1 MTETNVSPASNWERS
16 LRAVKG
22 FVNANNRMPR
32 KTASSESAERRLSE
46 WSAKQRAAKRRNT
59 LSADRV
65 AILESIPGWLW
76 GMNGGATSS
85 AAPNP
90 SSSVRLVQR
99 ADEVVDFFPNE
110 SA

>member
-1 MTETNVSPASNWERS
+1 MTETNVSPESNWERS
-16 LRAVKG
+16 LGAVMG

-32 KTASSESAERRLSE
+32 KSASSESAERRLSE

-76 GMNGGATSS
+76 SVNTS
-85 AAPNP
+85 ANTAENAPSTSGN
-90 SSSVRLVQR
+90 LVQG
-99 ADEVVDFFPNE
+99 ADEVVDFFPDE